1 MIKYAVIE
9 NEYYSAKQLI
19 KFVASVRPDYR
30 LCFCAESV
38 EDTVELLR
46 SSPDLDLIFMDIELV
61 DGDCFDIIRK
71 VEIDVPVIFT
81 TAYSDFAIKAFRM
94 YCIDYILKPLTEEKI
109 GKALDRFD
117 YYRNRPHSDDIS
129 APCEYAREMERQ
141 STVLVTGGRPKSRIL
156 ISEGDNYFFIPVEDI
171 ATVETEDK
179 YVFVHTFNGRKH
191 ITDYPNL
198 NLAEEDLAGDTF
210 FRISRNQIINI
221 GAISSVRKYFK
232 GRLKI
237 SVRYHDTAFD
247 TIVSTARREAFLS
260 WLGGGKTD

>member
-109 GKALDRFD
+109 GKALDRF
-117 YYRNRPHSDDIS
+117 RVRFEKRIGRFLITSPLPALRRAGIS
-129 APCEYAREMERQ
+129 
-141 STVLVTGGRPKSRIL
+141 SL
-156 ISEGDNYFFIPVEDI
+156 FWIPG
-171 ATVETEDK
+171 TED
-179 YVFVHTFNGRKH
+179 T
-191 ITDYPNL
+191 
-198 NLAEEDLAGDTF
+198 
-210 FRISRNQIINI
+210 
-221 GAISSVRKYFK
+221 
-232 GRLKI
+232 
-237 SVRYHDTAFD
+237 TAALCVPGMEFC
-247 TIVSTARREAFLS
+247 TKKARSL
-260 WLGGGKTD
+260 